1 MGALWDQDAA
11 EPQEV
16 EKLEISAVWI
26 DGRKAFTSLADTAM
40 AEDDSFVCLGPS
52 LKQRVCS

>member
-16 EKLEISAVWI
+16 EKLEVSAVWI

-40 AEDDSFVCLGPS
+40 AEDDSFVS
-52 LKQRVCS
+52 A